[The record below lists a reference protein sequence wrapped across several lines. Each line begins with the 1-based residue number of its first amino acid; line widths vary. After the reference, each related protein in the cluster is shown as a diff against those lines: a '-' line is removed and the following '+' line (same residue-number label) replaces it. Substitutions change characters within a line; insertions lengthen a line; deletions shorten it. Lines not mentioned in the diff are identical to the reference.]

1 MPDRIRLDGRI
12 AVVTGAAGVI
22 GRATIEL
29 LAERG
34 ARIVAVDRRR
44 EDLDSATTQLPASAE
59 ALAVTADVTDEDE
72 VKEYVRAA
80 VDRFGTIDVFYNNAG
95 VEGDVKPITDYPLE
109 TFRKVIDVNVVG
121 VFLGMKH
128 VLPVMLKQN
137 SGSIINTASIAGL
150 IGSPQI
156 AVYSA
161 SKHAVIGLTK
171 SAAWECTGTSVRINC
186 VCPGLIDSRML
197 SSILQGRNRGD
208 TPIPNDRIVERIP
221 ARRLGQADEVAS
233 IVAFLAS
240 DDASYVSGSAYTVDG
255 GRTAA

>member
-1 MPDRIRLDGRI
+1 MPDRIRLDGKV

-22 GRATIEL
+22 GRATIRL
-29 LAERG
+29 LADRG
-34 ARIVAVDRRR
+34 ARIAAVDRRR
-44 EDLDSATTQLPASAE
+44 DELEAAIKDLPASAE
-59 ALAVTADVTDEDE
+59 PLAVTADVSDENE
-72 VKEYVRAA
+72 VADYVRAA
-80 VDRFGTIDVFYNNAG
+80 VDKFGTIDVFYNNAG
-95 VEGDVKPITDYPLE
+95 IEGEVKPITQYSLDV
-109 TFRKVIDVNVVG
+109 FRRVLDVNVVG

-150 IGSPQI
+150 VGSPQI

-171 SAAWECTGTSVRINC
+171 SAAWECTGTGVRVNC

-197 SSILQGRNRGD
+197 SAILDGRNTGNAP
-208 TPIPNDRIVERIP
+208 TPQERIVERIP
-221 ARRLGQADEVAS
+221 ARRLGQASEVAS

-240 DDASYVSGSAYTVDG
+240 DEASYVSGSAYTVDG